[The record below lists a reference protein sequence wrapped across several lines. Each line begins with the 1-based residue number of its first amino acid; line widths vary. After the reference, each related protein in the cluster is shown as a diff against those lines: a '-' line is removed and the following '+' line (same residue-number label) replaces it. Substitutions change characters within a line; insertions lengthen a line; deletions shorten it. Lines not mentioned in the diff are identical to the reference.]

1 MAEATTKHKV
11 IVNGPDDGH
20 ASYRDSWAGLYDKG
34 VLSANGWVA
43 YFVERFQTTKYF
55 KKLRYLADTFDFVL
69 EVGATDELQLQAD
82 QRRYA
87 GNVYFTL
94 TGEAK
99 VLKDMLTSLYGDILP
114 LVQQAKEKGTHL
126 TINPAPDP
134 ED

>member
-69 EVGATDELQLQAD
+69 E
-82 QRRYA
+82 
-87 GNVYFTL
+87 
-94 TGEAK
+94 
-99 VLKDMLTSLYGDILP
+99 LKDMLTSLYGDILP